1 MRSLVL
7 ALPLIAL
14 ATGHSLAQSSD
25 RVTLMTYNVENF
37 FDDQDDPRY
46 PNDRE
51 TLNDAAYVSAKAAA
65 IGRVINRFEN
75 GEGPDILVLTEI
87 ESEAALNALKASLA
101 PSDAYRTKVF
111 FDADPNRPVPKP
123 DFRGIDVAILAK
135 LPLATGSTPRSHVID
150 LTEERACD
158 EDDGSVGSTRDALQ
172 VNFELPDGET
182 LTVFGV
188 HFPSGRNPIICREVA
203 AQAIRD
209 LATDLPSDQTV
220 IIAGDFNFNCR
231 DAEQTSL
238 QQVFAGW
245 DMPDQLDN
253 GCVGNGS
260 QWFSRE
266 NTWSY
271 LDIIAQRPGAA
282 GWSADMRTFRL
293 VINDFEQLFFDQSAQ
308 TLRPKKFRLNEDNP
322 ENSGTSDHFP
332 VAIDIAR

>member
-14 ATGHSLAQSSD
+14 AAAPSLAESPD

-51 TLNDAAYVSAKAAA
+51 TLNDASYVSAKAAA
-65 IGRVINRFEN
+65 IGRVINRFED

-87 ESEAALNALKASLA
+87 ESEASLDALKAALA
-101 PSDAYRTKVF
+101 PSDAYQTKVF

-135 LPLATGSTPRSHVID
+135 LPLAAGSTPESHMID
-150 LTEERACD
+150 LTDERACD

-172 VNFELPDGET
+172 VSFELPDGET

-188 HFPSGRNPIICREVA
+188 HFPSGRNPTVCREIA
-203 AQAIRD
+203 AQAVRD
-209 LATDLPSDQTV
+209 LAMELPSGQTV
-220 IIAGDFNFNCR
+220 MIAGDFNFNCR
-231 DAEQTSL
+231 DDEQASL
-238 QQVFAGW
+238 EQLFSGW
-245 DMPDQLDN
+245 DLPDQVDN

-271 LDIIAQRPGAA
+271 LDIITQRPGAA
-282 GWSADMRTFRL
+282 GWSADMRTYRL
-293 VINDFEQLFFDQSAQ
+293 VINDFEQLFFDQSVQ

-332 VAIDIAR
+332 VAVDITR